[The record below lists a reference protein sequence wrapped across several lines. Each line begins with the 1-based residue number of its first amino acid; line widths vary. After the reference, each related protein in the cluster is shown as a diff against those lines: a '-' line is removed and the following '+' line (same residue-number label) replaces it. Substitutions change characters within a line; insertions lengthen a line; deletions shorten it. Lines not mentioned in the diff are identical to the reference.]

1 MPNGFSGV
9 LFLLGC
15 NSLSFET
22 TLGSLP
28 SLGCSVT
35 YWLQWQDQTSWLL
48 QQNLESAGSVIT
60 NRTKSSARV
69 TQLSW
74 IGRVPQQPQKA
85 HLIPQCMFLLLPPLN
100 KLISFFLISFFFVC
114 LVGWFVFCLFVS
126 SCFCFLQDQVSDQQ
140 AGKQHGCPFGQQGVL
155 QQPGTG
161 NHKF

>member
-1 MPNGFSGV
+1 MPNGSSAV

-22 TLGSLP
+22 TLGSLA

-60 NRTKSSARV
+60 NRTKSSSRV

-85 HLIPQCMFLLLPPLN
+85 HLILQCMFLLLPPLN
-100 KLISFFLISFFFVC
+100 ELNINILISFFVC
-114 LVGWFVFCLFVS
+114 LFHFVFVFCRIR
-126 SCFCFLQDQVSDQQ
+126 FLISKQENSMAVPLGSKAFFNSLNRKPQVLT
-140 AGKQHGCPFGQQGVL
+140 KVTL
-155 QQPGTG
+155 M
-161 NHKF
+161 